1 MSPLE
6 QALYDF
12 LMEKRYEVHE
22 PEYPDFC
29 GCAQGR
35 EASLRAALTP
45 SQAELLDSFLLEA
58 RLKTDAEQEAMFQHA
73 LHPGLELGRL

>member
-12 LMEKRYEVHE
+12 LMANRYEVPD

-29 GCAQGR
+29 RCAQG
-35 EASLRAALTP
+35 
-45 SQAELLDSFLLEA
+45 
-58 RLKTDAEQEAMFQHA
+58 QEAAPSAPPWTRSRPACWMPSCWSA
-73 LHPGLELGRL
+73 N

>member
-29 GCAQGR
+29 RCAQSQ
-35 EASLRAALTP
+35 EVSLRAALGPDQTR
-45 SQAELLDSFLLEA
+45 LLDALLLEQQ
-58 RLKTDAEQEAMFQHA
+58 LKTGAEQEAMFRHA
-73 LHPGLELGRL
+73 LHLGLELGRL

>member
-12 LMEKRYEVHE
+12 LMEHRYEVPD

-29 GCAQGR
+29 RCAQGQD
-35 EASLRAALTP
+35 AALRAALNP
-45 SQAELLDSFLLEA
+45 EQVRLLDALLLE
-58 RLKTDAEQEAMFQHA
+58 RQLQSGAEQEAMFQHA
-73 LHPGLELGRL
+73 LHLGLELGRL

>member
-12 LMEKRYEVHE
+12 LMAQRYQVQD

-29 GCAQGR
+29 RCAQRR
-35 EASLRAALTP
+35 EASLRAALSP
-45 SQAELLDSFLLEA
+45 DQVELLEGFLLER
-58 RLKTDAEQEAMFQHA
+58 RLQRGAEREALFQAA
-73 LHPGLELGRL
+73 LGLGLELGRL

>member
-12 LMEKRYEVHE
+12 LMEKRYEVPD

-29 GCAQGR
+29 RCAQGR

-45 SQAELLDSFLLEA
+45 AQAELLDSFLLEA

-73 LHPGLELGRL
+73 LHLGLELGRL

>member
-1 MSPLE
+1 MPPLE

-12 LMEKRYEVHE
+12 LMANHYEVPD

-29 GCAQGR
+29 RCAQGR

-45 SQAELLDSFLLEA
+45 A
-58 RLKTDAEQEAMFQHA
+58 
-73 LHPGLELGRL
+73 

>member
-29 GCAQGR
+29 RRTQAR
-35 EASLRAALTP
+35 EAGLRAALSP
-45 SQAELLDSFLLEA
+45 AQVNLLEGFLLE
-58 RLKTDAEQEAMFQHA
+58 RQLQDSAEQEALFQAA
-73 LHPGLELGRL
+73 LGLGLELGRL

>member
-12 LMEKRYEVHE
+12 LMANRYEVPD

-29 GCAQGR
+29 RCAQGQ
-35 EASLRAALTP
+35 EAALRAALDPKQTR
-45 SQAELLDSFLLEA
+45 LLDALLLECQ
-58 RLKTDAEQEAMFQHA
+58 LKAGAEREAMFLHA
-73 LHPGLELGRL
+73 LHLGLELGRL

>member
-29 GCAQGR
+29 RCAQGQ
-35 EASLRAALTP
+35 EAALRAALDP
-45 SQAELLDSFLLEA
+45 EQVRLLDALLLE
-58 RLKTDAEQEAMFQHA
+58 RQLQTDAEQEAMFQHA
-73 LHPGLELGRL
+73 LHLGLELGRL

>member
-29 GCAQGR
+29 RCSKRR
-35 EASLRAALTP
+35 EAALRAALDP
-45 SQAELLDSFLLEA
+45 EQVRLLDALLLE
-58 RLKTDAEQEAMFQHA
+58 RQLQTGAEQEAMFQHA
-73 LHPGLELGRL
+73 LHLGLELGRL

>member
-29 GCAQGR
+29 RCAQGQ
-35 EASLRAALTP
+35 EAALRAALDP
-45 SQAELLDSFLLEA
+45 EQVRLLDALLLE
-58 RLKTDAEQEAMFQHA
+58 RQLKTDAEQEAIFQHA
-73 LHPGLELGRL
+73 LHLGLELGRL

>member
-12 LMEKRYEVHE
+12 LMANRYEVPD

-29 GCAQGR
+29 RCAQGR

-45 SQAELLDSFLLEA
+45 SQAKLLDSFLLEA
-58 RLKTDAEQEAMFQHA
+58 RLKTDAEQEAVFQHA
-73 LHPGLELGRL
+73 LHLGLELGRL

>member
-29 GCAQGR
+29 RCVQGR
-35 EASLRAALTP
+35 EARLRAALDP
-45 SQAELLDSFLLEA
+45 EQARLLDALLLEQQ
-58 RLKTDAEQEAMFQHA
+58 LKTGAEQEAMFRHA
-73 LHPGLELGRL
+73 LHLGLELGRL

>member
-29 GCAQGR
+29 RCAQGR

-73 LHPGLELGRL
+73 LHLGLELGRL

>member
-1 MSPLE
+1 MPPLE

-12 LMEKRYEVHE
+12 LMANHYEVPD

-29 GCAQGR
+29 RCAQGR
-35 EASLRAALTP
+35 EESLRAALTP
-45 SQAELLDSFLLEA
+45 AQAELLDSFLLEA

-73 LHPGLELGRL
+73 LHLGLELGRL